1 MSNIILE
8 SIENGIKKGPSR
20 VVYPPAR
27 QQAVSFPSRK
37 MSPNFKLPSKIELH
51 ACLNSLQSKFKS
63 IVNELNKS
71 HTKYAHSPP
80 SLPEPSTSKMSYAH

>member
-1 MSNIILE
+1 MSNIISE
-8 SIENGIKKGPSR
+8 TIENGIKKGPSR

-37 MSPNFKLPSKIELH
+37 MSPNFKLPSKVELH

-63 IVNELNKS
+63 IAKKILLS
-71 HTKYAHSPP
+71 TI
-80 SLPEPSTSKMSYAH
+80 SLTPQFQLF